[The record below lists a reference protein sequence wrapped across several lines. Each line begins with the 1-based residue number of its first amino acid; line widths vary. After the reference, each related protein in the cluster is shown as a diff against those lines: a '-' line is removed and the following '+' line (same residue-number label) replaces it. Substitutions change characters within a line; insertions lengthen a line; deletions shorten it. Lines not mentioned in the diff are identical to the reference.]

1 MKLQLWSI
9 GKNHESYVQEGVEL
23 FTRRIRHYFPVEWK
37 LIPPPK
43 NAAALP
49 ETDLKKKEGEQILG
63 LLEKD
68 DFLLLLDEKGRLMS
82 SPETATLLRNK
93 ADAGTRNMVFLI
105 GGAYG
110 VSEDVK
116 KRAGLSW
123 SFSPLVFPHQLM
135 RLMLTEQIY
144 RACTIMN
151 KEKYHHS

>member
-105 GGAYG
+105 GGAFG

-116 KRAGLSW
+116 KRAGLTW

-135 RLMLTEQIY
+135 RLMLAEQLY
-144 RACTIMN
+144 RACTILN

>member
-9 GKNHESYVQEGVEL
+9 GKNHEPYVQEGVEL

-105 GGAYG
+105 GGAFG

-116 KRAGLSW
+116 KRAGLTW

-135 RLMLTEQIY
+135 RLMLAEQLY
-144 RACTIMN
+144 RACTILN